1 MPDLDGARELDE
13 VAEGIRELVES
24 RDTQYAE
31 AWRKTGLMSHM
42 VASEIATMHHVF
54 PEAWYNW
61 VIILNK
67 LARILG
73 DPKHIDSWRDIA
85 GYATLV
91 VDYLEKEKSNEV
103 PTGRS

>member
-1 MPDLDGARELDE
+1 MADIEKLLKE
-13 VAEGIRELVES
+13 

-31 AWRKTGLMSHM
+31 AWRKTGLMARGVGM
-42 VASEIATMHHVF
+42 ELAGLLLNF
-54 PEAWYNW
+54 PEGWYNW
-61 VIILNK
+61 IIILNK
-67 LARILG
+67 LLRILG

-91 VDYLEKEKSNEV
+91 VDYLEKEKRNEV